1 MPSTPAAISQA
12 AFTSVDIDVSIP
24 SYRTCAP
31 GETFQRVS
39 PFFAQLGITR
49 LSRQTGLDAIGIPV
63 WSAFAPNAKAIVI
76 AQGKGVDDVSART
89 SAAMEAIE
97 RSVATRPACTTITS
111 SLADIEAR
119 GEKADSLAP
128 LVASGRTL
136 LKADE
141 TTQWVEG
148 RDLVSDTPILLPFEA
163 VHLDRT
169 CETER
174 YWQSSDGLASG
185 NTRTEA
191 VLHGLLERVERDA
204 LTLWQMMPLPK
215 RYARRLD
222 PNSLRDEPDL
232 ADLLDRI
239 EASGLDLALFDITS
253 DLQIACISAILG
265 PKTRTGPSP
274 VRHVEV
280 TLGCG
285 CALSPLSAASRA
297 ITEAAQSRM
306 TFIAG
311 ARDDLLPQMFADSV
325 SDETLQAFNAPLS
338 TSLAEVPEHAATNAG
353 QALENLIETLVSH
366 RITRLYAVDL
376 APEWLPASV
385 VKVIVPQLENPDGD
399 RRQRFGMRALSKALA

>member
-1 MPSTPAAISQA
+1 MTGGVVTYNVEP
-12 AFTSVDIDVSIP
+12 DVSIP
-24 SYRTCAP
+24 SYRTCTP
-31 GETFQRVS
+31 SETFERVS
-39 PFFAQLGITR
+39 PFFACLGITR

-76 AQGKGVDDVSART
+76 AQGKGVDDASART

-97 RSVATRPACTTITS
+97 RSVATRPACPVIIS

-119 GEKADSLAP
+119 GAKADSLAP
-128 LVASGRTL
+128 LVASGRSL
-136 LKADE
+136 LNSDE
-141 TTQWVEG
+141 TIQWVEG
-148 RDLVSDTPILLPFEA
+148 RDLTSGTPILLPFEA

-169 CETER
+169 GETER

-204 LTLWQMMPLPK
+204 LTLWQMLPLPK
-215 RYARRLD
+215 RYARRID
-222 PNSLRDEPDL
+222 PDSLRGEPDL
-232 ADLLDRI
+232 AQLLDRI
-239 EASGLDLALFDITS
+239 AAAGLELALFDITS

-265 PKTRTGPSP
+265 PKVRVGPSP

-285 CALSPLSAASRA
+285 CALSPLVAVSRA

-325 SDETLQAFNAPLS
+325 SDETLQAFNAPPS
-338 TSLAEVPEHAATNAG
+338 ASLASIPELAAANAG
-353 QALENLIETLVSH
+353 QALERLIGTLVSH

-376 APEWLPASV
+376 QPDWLPASV
-385 VKVIVPQLENPDGD
+385 VKVIAPQLENPDGD